1 MDTILAVFEP
11 DGSSVAKDL
20 GAHLEAAWG
29 RLEGFVK
36 RVAKDAV
43 QYTLGL
49 VKSHL
54 PEANLEPMGDGVG
67 PDTSD
72 DAWEVC
78 LSSVKP
84 VDGP

>member
-36 RVAKDAV
+36 RVTEDAA
-43 QYTLGL
+43 QYT
-49 VKSHL
+49 
-54 PEANLEPMGDGVG
+54 
-67 PDTSD
+67 
-72 DAWEVC
+72 
-78 LSSVKP
+78 
-84 VDGP
+84 

>member
-11 DGSSVAKDL
+11 DGSSVAEDL
-20 GAHLEAAWG
+20 GAHLEAVWG

-36 RVAKDAV
+36 RVTEDAV

-54 PEANLEPMGDGVG
+54 QYTLGLV
-67 PDTSD
+67 TSRIKS
-72 DAWEVC
+72 ASARIP
-78 LSSVKP
+78 L
-84 VDGP
+84 